1 MPMFSQKMNLPIH
14 HSNHILLHLNKEI
27 KPKNVSI
34 LSLDVIRYIL
44 ENHRYAHESFQFM
57 LINDEIKS
65 LSLLFNMQ
73 GFSPPP
79 LGKDIS

>member
-1 MPMFSQKMNLPIH
+1 
-14 HSNHILLHLNKEI
+14 
-27 KPKNVSI
+27 
-34 LSLDVIRYIL
+34 LSLDVIIYIL
-44 ENHRYAHESFQFM
+44 ENHRYTHESFQSM

-73 GFSPPP
+73 GFSSPP